1 MLYSLI
7 AVHSRTW
14 IRAASMGAVEVGPT
28 ARRAFLILL
37 CLLTAVALTP
47 QNVSQAAPPTQSAEE
62 GQADFSQRCVACHT
76 IGAGDKIGPDLQG
89 VTERREESWL
99 KVHILS
105 PSVQHDQNDPISVA
119 NREQYG
125 LQMPDLGLTEKQVE
139 GVIAYLKTAE
149 TTSTVIPVQYPLT
162 LAASALVIIGLTALG
177 LRFGTKKVEVRL

>member
-28 ARRAFLILL
+28 ARRALLLLI
-37 CLLTAVALTP
+37 CLLTALALTP
-47 QNVSQAAPPTQSAEE
+47 QHVSQAAPPAQSAEE
-62 GQADFSQRCVACHT
+62 GETVFSQRCVACHT
-76 IGAGDKIGPDLQG
+76 IGDGVKIGPDLEG

-105 PSVQHDQNDPISVA
+105 PSVQHDQNDPTSVA

-125 LQMPDLGLTEKQVE
+125 LQMPDLGLSEQQVE
-139 GVIAYLKTAE
+139 DVIAYLKTAE
-149 TTSTVIPVQYPLT
+149 TAPTDIPDLYAPT
-162 LAASALVIIGLTALG
+162 LAAGAIIIILLTVLG
-177 LRFGTKKVEVRL
+177 LRFGTKRVEVRP